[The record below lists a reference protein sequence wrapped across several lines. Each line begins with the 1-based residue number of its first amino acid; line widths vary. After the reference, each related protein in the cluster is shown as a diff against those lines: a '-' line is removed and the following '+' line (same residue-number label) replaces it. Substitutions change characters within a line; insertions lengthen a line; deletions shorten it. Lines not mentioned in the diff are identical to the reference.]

1 MGWEPRRSCRGR
13 YYTRSKRANG
23 RVVREYVGAAG
34 DPLVELVAAADA
46 LRRGDRRAA
55 AEARRAEEASWQA
68 ALAPLLELS
77 RAVDVVA
84 RAALLAGGY
93 HRHARTWRK
102 KRYVHDNDNGIEA
115 RRDP

>member
-1 MGWEPRRSCRGR
+1 MGWEVRGR
-13 YYTRSKRANG
+13 CRFYTRSRKVAG
-23 RVVREYVGAAG
+23 RVVREYIGTGAVA
-34 DPLVELVAAADA
+34 ELAAAADA
-46 LRRGDRRAA
+46 VRRADRRTAM
-55 AEARRAEEASWQA
+55 EARRAEQANWQA

-77 RAVDVVA
+77 RVADLLA

>member
-1 MGWEPRRSCRGR
+1 MGWEARGR
-13 YYTRSKRANG
+13 RLYYFRYRKVNG
-23 RVVREYVGAAG
+23 RVTRQYLGAGA
-34 DPLVELVAAADA
+34 VAELAAAADA

-77 RAVDVVA
+77 RVADLLA

-102 KRYVHDNDNGIEA
+102 KRYVHDNDNAAEA
-115 RRDP
+115 RRNP